1 MDRIYLNHMEFY
13 GYHGVYPEE
22 NKLGQR
28 FIVDLIAKLDLRK
41 AGENDDLTES
51 VSYAELFETCRE
63 IVEGE
68 PCKLIETV
76 AEKIAAAC
84 LQRFPKI
91 ETVTVTVI
99 KPDPPINGHFH
110 SMAVEITRSREIM
123 KHRAYLSLGS
133 NLGDRYENLARA
145 IGLLDEYDEIELE
158 SCSSIYETDP
168 VGYVDQERFLNMVI
182 SIRTALSPFEL
193 LKVCQ
198 EIEQKLG
205 RKRLVKWGP
214 RSIDLD
220 ILLYN
225 QENIETEQLT
235 VPHPRM
241 LERAFVLIPLLE
253 IDDKVQIPGTDKPLS
268 AYLQEIPD
276 REGVQIWKRK
286 NGEDVF
292 ALFEN

>member
-1 MDRIYLNHMEFY
+1 M
-13 GYHGVYPEE
+13 
-22 NKLGQR
+22 
-28 FIVDLIAKLDLRK
+28 
-41 AGENDDLTES
+41 
-51 VSYAELFETCRE
+51 
-63 IVEGE
+63 
-68 PCKLIETV
+68 
-76 AEKIAAAC
+76 
-84 LQRFPKI
+84 
-91 ETVTVTVI
+91 
-99 KPDPPINGHFH
+99 
-110 SMAVEITRSREIM
+110 
-123 KHRAYLSLGS
+123 
-133 NLGDRYENLARA
+133 
-145 IGLLDEYDEIELE
+145 DEYDEIELE